1 MVVAVYIKG
10 FLYTDIFIANGYW
23 ATIDILVNHFT
34 MNGHAKESYWISHH
48 TCKSD
53 PGLWWCYLCRSW
65 GGPGG
70 WGRSWTGMS
79 QISSLLWN
87 DQHCPGTGTVLTLM
101 AEMILQGATISV
113 WPQLL
118 DSIPN
123 PSRSRFRYWRPVKC
137 WQQSKC
143 TDQ

>member
-34 MNGHAKESYWISHH
+34 MNGHAIESIEYHIIPASQTQGFDDVICAEVGEDQVGEAGHGLECH
-48 TCKSD
+48 KSAV
-53 PGLWWCYLCRSW
+53 C
-65 GGPGG
+65 
-70 WGRSWTGMS
+70 
-79 QISSLLWN
+79 
-87 DQHCPGTGTVLTLM
+87 QHCPHTVLTLM
-101 AEMILQGATISV
+101 AEMMLQGATISV

-118 DSIPN
+118 ESTPN

-137 WQQSKC
+137 
-143 TDQ
+143 